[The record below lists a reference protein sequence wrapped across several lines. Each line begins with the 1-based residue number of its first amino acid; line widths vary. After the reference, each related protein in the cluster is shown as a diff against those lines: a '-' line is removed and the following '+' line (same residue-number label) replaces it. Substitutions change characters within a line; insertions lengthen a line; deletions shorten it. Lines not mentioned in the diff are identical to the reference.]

1 MFSSNSKTVLV
12 VTVACFTLSACS
24 SAKIFDNTTDA
35 VVFVGSTAVKGVY
48 GASRLVVRGAAAGVK
63 RLQTPSDGYPA
74 GAIVCLNEE
83 GVTYAE
89 AVETDGKFVCPAP
102 S

>member
-1 MFSSNSKTVLV
+1 MFSINSKTVLV
-12 VTVACFTLSACS
+12 ATVACFALSACS

-35 VVFVGSTAVKGVY
+35 VVFVSSTAVKGAY

-63 RLQTPSDGYPA
+63 RLQRPADGFPA
-74 GAIVCLNEE
+74 GAIVCLNDE
-83 GVTYAE
+83 GVTYAA

-102 S
+102 A